1 MTSAT
6 IINIIGCIGVIA
18 MVVAPLIYAI
28 ATQHRSEPPTV
39 AARVMT
45 RERPVQPHPSRDRR
59 TSRRDP
65 RPAYEAG

>member
-1 MTSAT
+1 MTSIT

-28 ATQHRSEPPTV
+28 ATQHRHEQPTV
-39 AARVMT
+39 AARIMT
-45 RERPVQPHPSRDRR
+45 KRPVQPHPSRDRR
-59 TSRRDP
+59 TTRRDA